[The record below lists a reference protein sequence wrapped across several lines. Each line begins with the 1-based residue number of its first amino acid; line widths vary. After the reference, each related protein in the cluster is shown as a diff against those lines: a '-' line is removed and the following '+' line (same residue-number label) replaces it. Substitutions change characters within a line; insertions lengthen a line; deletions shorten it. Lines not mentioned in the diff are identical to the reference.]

1 MRAYPSLS
9 ASNGQKR
16 KSISKDRG
24 MWHDKEL
31 LWIAVEMI
39 VLTGIAGWVFFSTLI
54 YPFL

>member
-1 MRAYPSLS
+1 
-9 ASNGQKR
+9 
-16 KSISKDRG
+16 